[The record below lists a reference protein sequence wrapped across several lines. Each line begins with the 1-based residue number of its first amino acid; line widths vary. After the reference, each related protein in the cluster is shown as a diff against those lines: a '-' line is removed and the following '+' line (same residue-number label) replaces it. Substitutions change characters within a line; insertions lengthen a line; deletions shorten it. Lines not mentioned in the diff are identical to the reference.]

1 MFLILGAGVKQDNV
15 QNAYVLEL
23 DPVFLY
29 WASVDFVPLSAALL
43 WHITP
48 SILPVL

>member
-1 MFLILGAGVKQDNV
+1 
-15 QNAYVLEL
+15 
-23 DPVFLY
+23 LY

-48 SILPVL
+48 SILPVLWFN